1 MSVLPE
7 AIRRWVRLQKE
18 LGLDEVF
25 LDESWAPPAQSAS
38 PASASR
44 ATSAPAPR
52 NAPAPSVAP
61 ARRDAPPSPGSQ
73 AQAPSQAPERRPAAP
88 APRAAQSAAADR
100 PAPFAFQPPKGPAT
114 PAAPT
119 IKAPAPR
126 PAPVRASAI
135 PVFQDL
141 GSLRDHMR
149 ACTRCILHANRKG
162 VVPSGG
168 EDRSTWAV
176 LTLYGWADD
185 VEFRQLLSGTYAAAF
200 RELVISAGLP
210 QPAILPLLGCSPTD
224 PADTSIQGFTEAVK
238 CRPHWTQA
246 LKLSG
251 AKAVLV
257 LDHKATQ
264 FARGPSAP
272 VEWPA
277 FRGEPWTLEGLP
289 AISTHHPARLARSV
303 QLGPE
308 VASDLARLKI
318 LLEKTA

>member
-7 AIRRWVRLQKE
+7 AVRRWVRLQKE

-25 LDESWAPPAQSAS
+25 LDESWAPPAQVAV
-38 PASASR
+38 PATPSR
-44 ATSAPAPR
+44 ASSAAQGPG
-52 NAPAPSVAP
+52 
-61 ARRDAPPSPGSQ
+61 APPRREPPAAATASQ
-73 AQAPSQAPERRPAAP
+73 AHAPSQAPERRPSSA

-100 PAPFAFQPPKGPAT
+100 PAPFAFQPPKGPAAPSA
-114 PAAPT
+114 PA

-149 ACTRCILHANRKG
+149 SCTRCILHANRKG

-168 EDRSTWAV
+168 EDRSSWAV
-176 LTLYGWADD
+176 ITLYGWADD
-185 VEFRQLLSGTYAAAF
+185 NEFGQLLSGTYAAAF

-246 LKLSG
+246 LRLSG

-277 FRGEPWTLEGLP
+277 FRGEAWTLEGLP
-289 AISTHHPARLARSV
+289 AISTHHPARLARSA

>member
-1 MSVLPE
+1 MSVLPD

-25 LDESWAPPAQSAS
+25 LDESWAPPAQSAA
-38 PASASR
+38 PAPPVRAASEPARR
-44 ATSAPAPR
+44 APSAPAHPT
-52 NAPAPSVAP
+52 NAP
-61 ARRDAPPSPGSQ
+61 PP
-73 AQAPSQAPERRPAAP
+73 PERRPAAA
-88 APRAAQSAAADR
+88 APRAERPAATDR
-100 PAPFAFQPPKGPAT
+100 PAPFAFQPPRGS
-114 PAAPT
+114 APVPPQAVKT
-119 IKAPAPR
+119 PAPR
-126 PAPVRASAI
+126 PAPVRPSAV

-141 GSLRDHMR
+141 SSLRDHMR

-168 EDRSTWAV
+168 EDRSSWAV
-176 LTLYGWADD
+176 ITLYGWADD
-185 VEFRQLLSGTYAAAF
+185 NEFGQLLSGTYAAAF

-246 LKLSG
+246 LRLCG

-318 LLEKTA
+318 LLEKNA

>member
-7 AIRRWVRLQKE
+7 AVRRWVRLQKE

-25 LDESWAPPAQSAS
+25 LDESWAPPAQAAATAAPGRAPSAPQREPS
-38 PASASR
+38 PTGTRSAL
-44 ATSAPAPR
+44 APAPR
-52 NAPAPSVAP
+52 TAPS
-61 ARRDAPPSPGSQ
+61 APPP
-73 AQAPSQAPERRPAAP
+73 PERRPAAP
-88 APRAAQSAAADR
+88 APRAPQPVAGDR
-100 PAPFAFQPPKGPAT
+100 PAPFSFQPPKGA
-114 PAAPT
+114 AAPPAPVA
-119 IKAPAPR
+119 KAPAPYT
-126 PAPVRASAI
+126 APVRPSAI
-135 PVFQDL
+135 PVFQDV

-149 ACTRCILHANRKG
+149 SCTRCILHANRKG

-185 VEFRQLLSGTYAAAF
+185 VEFGQLLSGTYAAAF
-200 RELVISAGLP
+200 RELVVSAGLP

-289 AISTHHPARLARSV
+289 AISTHHPARLARST

>member
-1 MSVLPE
+1 MSVLPD

-25 LDESWAPPAQSAS
+25 LDESWAPPAQSAA
-38 PASASR
+38 PVAASR
-44 ATSAPAPR
+44 APTAPAPR
-52 NAPAPSVAP
+52 S
-61 ARRDAPPSPGSQ
+61 
-73 AQAPSQAPERRPAAP
+73 AQAPASRTPPSAPPPPDRRSAAP
-88 APRAAQSAAADR
+88 APRPQQPAADR
-100 PAPFAFQPPKGPAT
+100 PAPFAFQPPKGS
-114 PAAPT
+114 APVPPQAV
-119 IKAPAPR
+119 KAPAPR
-126 PAPVRASAI
+126 HAPVRPSAV

-141 GSLRDHMR
+141 VSLRDHMR
-149 ACTRCILHANRKG
+149 SCTRCILHANRKG

-176 LTLYGWADD
+176 ITLYGWADD
-185 VEFRQLLSGTYAAAF
+185 NEFGQLLSGTYAAAF

-246 LKLSG
+246 LRLCG

-289 AISTHHPARLARSV
+289 AISTHHPARLARSA

-318 LLEKTA
+318 LLEKNA